1 MTAEPAQRPA
11 DIPAP
16 AQEEYGGAEMT
27 LMEHLIELRNRV
39 IVSAIAVVLG
49 VVVCAVFWETIL
61 GWYLAPAREEIP
73 GFRLVSLT
81 PTDRIATIFKIAMYG
96 GLVLAS
102 PVVVYEALAFIV
114 PGLTPKER
122 KILLPGLLGTVFFL
136 CAGMAFAYWVIL
148 PQSMGFLLNI
158 GSDEIENQQ
167 QIQAYVNFCTRLIF
181 WTGIAFELPMVLAL
195 AAKLGLVRAKQLLG
209 FWRYAVIIIFIV
221 AAIVTPTPDPLTQ
234 TFVAGPLFFLYFVGI
249 LFAWILQPSQ
259 GGAR

>member
-11 DIPAP
+11 DIPAQP
-16 AQEEYGGAEMT
+16 QEHGGAEMT

-39 IVSAIAVVLG
+39 IISALAVVVG
-49 VVVCAVFWETIL
+49 VVVCALFWETIL
-61 GWYLAPAREEIP
+61 GWYLAPARQEIP
-73 GFRLVSLT
+73 DFRLVSLT

-102 PVVVYEALAFIV
+102 PVVVYEALAFIL

-122 KILLPGLLGTVFFL
+122 KILLPGLIGIILFMLG
-136 CAGMAFAYWVIL
+136 GMAFAYWVVL

-181 WTGIAFELPMVLAL
+181 WTGVAFELPMVIAI
-195 AAKLGLVRAKQLLG
+195 AARLGLVRAKQLLG
-209 FWRYAVIIIFIV
+209 FWRYAVIIVFV
-221 AAIVTPTPDPLTQ
+221 LAAIVTPTPDPLTQ
-234 TFVAGPLFFLYFVGI
+234 TLVAGPLLFLYFVGI
-249 LFAWILQPSQ
+249 LFAWLLQPARE
-259 GGAR
+259 GAQ